1 MLPLPGQTSHD
12 VSDGKASEEMAA
24 ERAPS
29 GESQRRSTRAWAKR
43 SAAVARAEGS
53 LSLPDAESL
62 AQSLLYSEELGLDLT
77 LGRERDL
84 FLWFLAS
91 LLFGQ
96 RISETIARN
105 TYHAFVRH
113 GLSSPRK
120 ILAAGWDYLV
130 DPVMREGGYVR
141 YDESKSRKILR
152 DCQTLLDRYGGSLQ
166 RLHESARDRADL
178 EARLLDFYGVGPVT
192 VNIFLRELR
201 PYWAKADPEP
211 LPVVAKLARQIGI
224 DLNAYDRK
232 SLAFARLEAGLIR
245 LRHRLRQA
253 SAKKGSAKES
263 RAEVS

>member
-1 MLPLPGQTSHD
+1 
-12 VSDGKASEEMAA
+12 VAA
-24 ERAPS
+24 HRAPS
-29 GESQRRSTRAWAKR
+29 GKSQPRANRTWAKR
-43 SAAVARAEGS
+43 SAAAARAEGV

-62 AQSLLYSEELGLDLT
+62 AQSPLYSEELGLDLAS
-77 LGRERDL
+77 GRERDL

-113 GLSSPRK
+113 GLTSPRK
-120 ILAAGWDYLV
+120 ILDAGWDYLV
-130 DPVMREGGYVR
+130 YPVMREGGYVR
-141 YDESKSRKILR
+141 YDESKSRKLLR
-152 DCQTLLDRYGGSLQ
+152 DCQTLIDRYEGSLQ
-166 RLHESARDRADL
+166 RLHEAARDKADL

-211 LPVVAKLARQIGI
+211 LPVVTKLAKQMGI
-224 DLNAYDRK
+224 DLNTYDRK

-253 SAKKGSAKES
+253 SAEKGSTNET
-263 RAEVS
+263 RADEF